1 MSSGTV
7 ICIYTFVILTCLF
20 LCINVIWRIGC
31 MNSVATIFSLWHV
44 SAIDMFCW
52 CICWCVC
59 YVAFR
64 LHRFELVDVCQ
75 CYSFKPTLGICEYLN
90 FVRVMWAAMLK
101 TNISRCWPMQ
111 NDVSQNA
118 PLVCMCKT
126 WMYPR
131 LFFFCM
137 KMRTKLAV
145 YRNYKIFNSNY

>member
-31 MNSVATIFSLWHV
+31 MNSVSCIGIFQIYTCFV
-44 SAIDMFCW
+44 R
-52 CICWCVC
+52 CVC
-59 YVAFR
+59 YDAFR
-64 LHRFELVDVCQ
+64 LHCCKLVDVCQ
-75 CYSFKPTLGICEYLN
+75 CQSFKPNLGICEYLN
-90 FVRVMWAAMLK
+90 FVRVMWAATQK